1 MDSFNLLNFDKT
13 TLAEMNSVSLM
24 KRVDTKFI
32 LKESQLLEVLSKLYD
47 DYKILEIDQERLMKY
62 STLYFD
68 SQNKKCFKDHHNGKL
83 NRYKIR
89 MRKYLVSD
97 ICFLEIKKKNNLG
110 VTNKIRRQ
118 IKDFETDLTL
128 ESKEFIREDGNI
140 NNLLLEPS
148 LYNNFSRM
156 TLVNK
161 NESERIT
168 IDVDLSFRFGGDE
181 KKFDKLVVVEIKQE
195 GKRLNT
201 TINRALKSMS
211 LLPTNFSKYCIGI
224 SNIIDDIKSN
234 RFKEINLK
242 INKLNN

>member
-1 MDSFNLLNFDKT
+1 MDRFNLLNFDKT

-68 SQNKKCFKDHHNGKL
+68 SENKKCFIDHHNGKL

-118 IKDFETDLTL
+118 IKDFETNLTTKSKDYIT
-128 ESKEFIREDGNI
+128 ESNI

-168 IDVDLSFRFGGDE
+168 IDVDLSFSFGTDE

-211 LLPTNFSKYCIGI
+211 ILPTNFSKYCIGI

>member
-1 MDSFNLLNFDKT
+1 MDRFNLLNFDKI
-13 TLAEMNSVSLM
+13 TLTEMNSVSLM

-32 LKESQLLEVLSKLYD
+32 LKESQLLEVLSKLYK
-47 DYKILEIDQERLMKY
+47 DYKILQIDQERLMKY

-110 VTNKIRRQ
+110 ITNKIRRQ

-128 ESKEFIREDGNI
+128 DSKEFITNSNI
-140 NNLLLEPS
+140 NNIFLEPS

-156 TLVNK
+156 TFVNK
-161 NESERIT
+161 SEAERLT
-168 IDVDLSFRFGGDE
+168 IDVDLSFSFGAKE
-181 KKFDKLVVVEIKQE
+181 KKFDKLVVIEIKQE

-201 TINRALKSMS
+201 TINRVLKSMS
-211 LLPTNFSKYCIGI
+211 ILPTNFSKYCIGI
-224 SNIIDDIKSN
+224 SNTLDNIKSN

>member
-1 MDSFNLLNFDKT
+1 MDRFNLLNFDKT

-68 SQNKKCFKDHHNGKL
+68 SENKKCFKDHHNGKL

-110 VTNKIRRQ
+110 ITNKIRRQ
-118 IKDFETDLTL
+118 IKDFETNLTS
-128 ESKEFIREDGNI
+128 ESKDFITKSNI

-168 IDVDLSFRFGGDE
+168 IDVDLSFSFGTDE

>member
-1 MDSFNLLNFDKT
+1 MDRFNLLKFDKI
-13 TLAEMNSVSLM
+13 TLEEMNSVSLM

-32 LKESQLLEVLSKLYD
+32 LKESQLLEVLSKLYK
-47 DYKILEIDQERLMKY
+47 DYKILQIDQERLMKY

-110 VTNKIRRQ
+110 ITNKIRRQ

-128 ESKEFIREDGNI
+128 DSKEFITNSNI
-140 NNLLLEPS
+140 NNIFLEPS

-156 TLVNK
+156 TFVNK
-161 NESERIT
+161 SEAERLT
-168 IDVDLSFRFGGDE
+168 IDVDLSFSFGAKE
-181 KKFDKLVVVEIKQE
+181 KKFDKLVVIEIKQE

-201 TINRALKSMS
+201 TINRVLKSMS
-211 LLPTNFSKYCIGI
+211 ILPTNFSKYCIGI
-224 SNIIDDIKSN
+224 SNTLDNIKSN

>member
-1 MDSFNLLNFDKT
+1 MDRFNLLNFDKI

-32 LKESQLLEVLSKLYD
+32 LKESQLLEVLSKLYE

-68 SQNKKCFKDHHNGKL
+68 SENKKCFNDHHNGKL

-110 VTNKIRRQ
+110 VTNKIRKQ
-118 IKDFETDLTL
+118 IKDFETDLSL
-128 ESKEFIREDGNI
+128 DSKDFITNSNI
-140 NNLLLEPS
+140 NNLLFKPS

-156 TLVNK
+156 TFVNK
-161 NESERIT
+161 SEAERLT
-168 IDVDLSFRFGGDE
+168 IDVDLSFSFGAKE
-181 KKFDKLVVVEIKQE
+181 KKFEKLVVIEIKQE

-201 TINRALKSMS
+201 TINKVLKSMS
-211 LLPTNFSKYCIGI
+211 ILPTNFSKYCIGI
-224 SNIIDDIKSN
+224 SNTLDNIKSN

>member
-1 MDSFNLLNFDKT
+1 MDNLNLSSFDKIS
-13 TLAEMNSVSLM
+13 LDEMNGVSLM

-32 LKESQLLEVLSKLYD
+32 LTESQLLKVFSKIRKE
-47 DYKILEIDQERLMKY
+47 YKVLEIDNERLMQY

-68 SQNKKCFKDHHNGKL
+68 TKNKKCFKEHHNGKL

-97 ICFLEIKKKNNLG
+97 ICFLEVKKKNNLG
-110 VTNKIRRQ
+110 VTNKTRRQ
-118 IKDFETDLTL
+118 IKDFETILSSD
-128 ESKEFIREDGNI
+128 SKEFIYNSQI
-140 NNLLLEPS
+140 NDLLLEPA
-148 LYNNFSRM
+148 LYNNFNRI

-161 NESERIT
+161 NYPERVT
-168 IDVDLSFRFGGDE
+168 IDTNLSFKSADKE
-181 KKFDKLVVVEIKQE
+181 KIFDNLVVIEIKQE

-201 TINRALKSMS
+201 VMNKALKLMS
-211 LLPTNFSKYCIGI
+211 ILPTNFSKYCLGI
-224 SNIIDDIKSN
+224 TNTFDNIKSN

>member
-1 MDSFNLLNFDKT
+1 MDRFNLLNFDKT

-47 DYKILEIDQERLMKY
+47 DYKILQIDQERLMKY

-110 VTNKIRRQ
+110 ITNKIRRQ
-118 IKDFETDLTL
+118 IKDFETNLTS
-128 ESKEFIREDGNI
+128 ESKDFITKSNI

-156 TLVNK
+156 TFVNK
-161 NESERIT
+161 SEAERLT
-168 IDVDLSFRFGGDE
+168 IDVDLSFSFGAKE
-181 KKFDKLVVVEIKQE
+181 KKFDKLVVIEIKQE

-201 TINRALKSMS
+201 TINRVLKSMS
-211 LLPTNFSKYCIGI
+211 ILPTNFSKYCIGI
-224 SNIIDDIKSN
+224 SNTLNNIKSN

>member
-1 MDSFNLLNFDKT
+1 M
-13 TLAEMNSVSLM
+13 
-24 KRVDTKFI
+24 
-32 LKESQLLEVLSKLYD
+32 
-47 DYKILEIDQERLMKY
+47 
-62 STLYFD
+62 
-68 SQNKKCFKDHHNGKL
+68 
-83 NRYKIR
+83 
-89 MRKYLVSD
+89 VSD
-97 ICFLEIKKKNNLG
+97 ICFLKKKKKNNLG

-118 IKDFETDLTL
+118 IQDFETDLSL
-128 ESKEFIREDGNI
+128 KSKEFIREDGNI

-168 IDVDLSFRFGGDE
+168 IDVDLSFTFGGDE

>member
-1 MDSFNLLNFDKT
+1 MDNLNLSSFDKIS
-13 TLAEMNSVSLM
+13 LDEMNGVSLM

-32 LKESQLLEVLSKLYD
+32 LSESQLLKVFSKIQK
-47 DYKILEIDQERLMKY
+47 DYKILEIDNERLMQY

-68 SQNKKCFKDHHNGKL
+68 TQNKKCFKEHHNGKL

-97 ICFLEIKKKNNLG
+97 ICFLEVKKKNNLG
-110 VTNKIRRQ
+110 VTNKTRRQ
-118 IKDFETDLTL
+118 IKDFETILSSD
-128 ESKEFIREDGNI
+128 SKEFIYNSQI
-140 NNLLLEPS
+140 NDLLLEPA
-148 LYNNFSRM
+148 LYNNFNRI

-161 NESERIT
+161 NYPERVT
-168 IDVDLSFRFGGDE
+168 IDTNLSFKSADKE
-181 KKFDKLVVVEIKQE
+181 KIFDNLVVIEIKQE

-201 TINRALKSMS
+201 VMNKALKLMS
-211 LLPTNFSKYCIGI
+211 ILPTNFSKYCLGI
-224 SNIIDDIKSN
+224 TNTFDNIKSN

>member
-1 MDSFNLLNFDKT
+1 MRNLNISNFDKIS
-13 TLAEMNSVSLM
+13 LDEMNGVSLM

-32 LKESQLLEVLSKLYD
+32 LTESQLSEILFQIQE
-47 DYKILEIDQERLMKY
+47 DYKILEIDGERLMEY

-68 SQNKKCFKDHHNGKL
+68 TQNKICYKDHHNGKAK
-83 NRYKIR
+83 RFKIR

-110 VTNKIRRQ
+110 ITNKTRTR
-118 IKDFETDLTL
+118 IKDFETILSSQ
-128 ESKEFIREDGNI
+128 SKEFISDSQI
-140 NNLLLEPS
+140 NNLLLEPV
-148 LYNNFSRM
+148 LYNNFNRM

-161 NESERIT
+161 YFSERVT
-168 IDVDLSFRFGGDE
+168 IDTNLSFRLEGKE
-181 KKFDKLVVVEIKQE
+181 KKLDKLIVIEIKQE

-201 TINRALKSMS
+201 TINKALKSMS
-211 LLPTNFSKYCIGI
+211 ILPTNFSKYCIGI
-224 SNIIDDIKSN
+224 TNTLDNIKSN

>member
-1 MDSFNLLNFDKT
+1 MNKFNLLSFDKT
-13 TLAEMNSVSLM
+13 TLDEMNGVSLM

-32 LKESQLLEVLSKLYD
+32 LTESQLFDVLPKLYR
-47 DYKILEIDQERLMKY
+47 DYKILEIEQERLMKY

-68 SQNKKCFKDHHNGKL
+68 TQNKKCFNEHHNGKL

-110 VTNKIRRQ
+110 ITNKIRKK
-118 IKDFETDLTL
+118 IKDFETDLSV
-128 ESKEFIREDGNI
+128 ESKEFISDSYI
-140 NNLLLEPS
+140 DNLLLEPS

-156 TLVNK
+156 TFVNR

-168 IDVDLSFRFGGDE
+168 IDMDLSFSFGDKE
-181 KKFDKLVVVEIKQE
+181 KKFDKLVVIEIKQE

-211 LLPTNFSKYCIGI
+211 ILPTNFSKYCIGI
-224 SNIIDDIKSN
+224 TNTLDNIKSN
-234 RFKEINLK
+234 AFKEINLK

>member
-1 MDSFNLLNFDKT
+1 MHNLNISNFEKISLD
-13 TLAEMNSVSLM
+13 EMNGVSLM

-32 LKESQLLEVLSKLYD
+32 LTESQLSEILFQIQE
-47 DYKILEIDQERLMKY
+47 DYKILEIDGERLMEY

-68 SQNKKCFKDHHNGKL
+68 TQNKNCYKDHHNGKAK
-83 NRYKIR
+83 RFKIR

-110 VTNKIRRQ
+110 ITNKTRTR
-118 IKDFETDLTL
+118 IKDFETILSSQ
-128 ESKEFIREDGNI
+128 SKEFISDSQI
-140 NNLLLEPS
+140 NNLLLEPV
-148 LYNNFSRM
+148 LYNNFNRM

-161 NESERIT
+161 YFSERVT
-168 IDVDLSFRFGGDE
+168 IDTNLSFRLQGKE
-181 KKFDKLVVVEIKQE
+181 KKLDKLIVIEIKQE

-201 TINRALKSMS
+201 TINKALKSMS
-211 LLPTNFSKYCIGI
+211 ILPTNFSKYCIGI
-224 SNIIDDIKSN
+224 TNTLDNIKSN

>member
-1 MDSFNLLNFDKT
+1 MHNLNISNFDKIS
-13 TLAEMNSVSLM
+13 LDEMNGVSLM

-32 LKESQLLEVLSKLYD
+32 LTESQLSEILSQIQE
-47 DYKILEIDQERLMKY
+47 DYKILEIDGERLMEY

-68 SQNKKCFKDHHNGKL
+68 TQNKKCFKEHHNGKL

-97 ICFLEIKKKNNLG
+97 ICFLEVKKKNNLG

-118 IKDFETDLTL
+118 IKDFETILSSN
-128 ESKEFIREDGNI
+128 SKEFIYNSQI
-140 NNLLLEPS
+140 NDLLLEPA
-148 LYNNFSRM
+148 LYNNFNRI
-156 TLVNK
+156 TLVN
-161 NESERIT
+161 NNHPERVT
-168 IDVDLSFRFGGDE
+168 IDTNLSFKSADKE
-181 KKFDKLVVVEIKQE
+181 KIFDNLVVIEIKQE

-201 TINRALKSMS
+201 IINKALKLMS
-211 LLPTNFSKYCIGI
+211 ILPTNFSKYCLGI
-224 SNIIDDIKSN
+224 TNTFDNIKTN

>member
-1 MDSFNLLNFDKT
+1 MDNLNLSSFDKIS
-13 TLAEMNSVSLM
+13 LDEMNGVSLM

-32 LKESQLLEVLSKLYD
+32 LSESQLLKVFSKIQK
-47 DYKILEIDQERLMKY
+47 DYKVLEIDNERLMQY

-68 SQNKKCFKDHHNGKL
+68 TQNKKCFKEHHNGKL

-97 ICFLEIKKKNNLG
+97 ICFLEVKKKNNLG
-110 VTNKIRRQ
+110 VTNKTRRQ
-118 IKDFETDLTL
+118 IKDFETILSSD
-128 ESKEFIREDGNI
+128 SKEFIYNSQI
-140 NNLLLEPS
+140 NDLLLEPA
-148 LYNNFSRM
+148 LYNNFNRI

-161 NESERIT
+161 NHPERVT
-168 IDVDLSFRFGGDE
+168 IDTNLSFKSANKE
-181 KKFDKLVVVEIKQE
+181 KIFDNLVVIEIKQE

-201 TINRALKSMS
+201 VMNKALKLMS
-211 LLPTNFSKYCIGI
+211 ILPTNFSKYCLGI
-224 SNIIDDIKSN
+224 TNTFDNIKSN

>member
-1 MDSFNLLNFDKT
+1 MDRFNLLNFDKI

-32 LKESQLLEVLSKLYD
+32 LKESQLLEVLSKLYE

-68 SQNKKCFKDHHNGKL
+68 SENKKCFNDHHNGKL

-110 VTNKIRRQ
+110 ITNKIRRQ
-118 IKDFETDLTL
+118 IKDFETNLTT
-128 ESKEFIREDGNI
+128 ESKEFIIESNI

-161 NESERIT
+161 NEPERIT
-168 IDVDLSFRFGGDE
+168 IDVDLSFSFRNDK

-211 LLPTNFSKYCIGI
+211 ILPTNFSKYCIGI
-224 SNIIDDIKSN
+224 SNIIDNIKSN

>member
-1 MDSFNLLNFDKT
+1 MDRFNLLKFDKI

-32 LKESQLLEVLSKLYD
+32 LKESQLLEVLSKLYK
-47 DYKILEIDQERLMKY
+47 DYKILQIDQERLMKY

-110 VTNKIRRQ
+110 ITNKIRRQ

-128 ESKEFIREDGNI
+128 DSKEFITNSNI
-140 NNLLLEPS
+140 NNIFLEPS

-156 TLVNK
+156 TFVNK
-161 NESERIT
+161 SEAERLT
-168 IDVDLSFRFGGDE
+168 IDVDLSFSFGAKE
-181 KKFDKLVVVEIKQE
+181 KKFDKLVVIEIKQE

-201 TINRALKSMS
+201 TINRVLKSMS
-211 LLPTNFSKYCIGI
+211 ILPTNFSKYCIGI
-224 SNIIDDIKSN
+224 SNTLDNIKSN

>member
-1 MDSFNLLNFDKT
+1 MDRFNLLNFDKI

-32 LKESQLLEVLSKLYD
+32 LKESQLLEVLSKLYE

-68 SQNKKCFKDHHNGKL
+68 SENKKCFNDHHNGKL
-83 NRYKIR
+83 NRYNIR

-110 VTNKIRRQ
+110 ITNKIRRQ
-118 IKDFETDLTL
+118 IKDFETNLTT
-128 ESKEFIREDGNI
+128 ESKEFITESNI

-161 NESERIT
+161 NEPERIT
-168 IDVDLSFRFGGDE
+168 IDVDLSFSFRNDK

-211 LLPTNFSKYCIGI
+211 ILPTNFSKYCIGI
-224 SNIIDDIKSN
+224 SNIIDNIKSN

>member
-1 MDSFNLLNFDKT
+1 MDRFNLLNFDKT

-47 DYKILEIDQERLMKY
+47 DYKILQIDQERLMKY

-110 VTNKIRRQ
+110 ITNKIRRQ

-128 ESKEFIREDGNI
+128 DSKEFITNSNI
-140 NNLLLEPS
+140 NNLFLEPS

-156 TLVNK
+156 TFVNK
-161 NESERIT
+161 SEAERLT
-168 IDVDLSFRFGGDE
+168 IDVDLSFSFGAKE
-181 KKFDKLVVVEIKQE
+181 KKFDKLVVIEIKQE

-201 TINRALKSMS
+201 TINRVLKSMS
-211 LLPTNFSKYCIGI
+211 ILPTNFSKYCIGI
-224 SNIIDDIKSN
+224 SNTLDNIKSN

>member
-1 MDSFNLLNFDKT
+1 MDRFNLLNFDKT

-68 SQNKKCFKDHHNGKL
+68 SENKKCFNDHHNGKL

-110 VTNKIRRQ
+110 ITNKIRRQ
-118 IKDFETDLTL
+118 IKDFETNLTT
-128 ESKEFIREDGNI
+128 ESKEFITESNI

-161 NESERIT
+161 NEPERIT
-168 IDVDLSFRFGGDE
+168 IDVDLSFSFRNDK

-211 LLPTNFSKYCIGI
+211 ILPTNFSKYCIGI
-224 SNIIDDIKSN
+224 SNIIDNIKSN

>member
-1 MDSFNLLNFDKT
+1 MDRFNLLNFDKT

-32 LKESQLLEVLSKLYD
+32 LKESQLLEVLSKLYE
-47 DYKILEIDQERLMKY
+47 DYKILQIDQERLMKY

-68 SQNKKCFKDHHNGKL
+68 SLNKKCFSDHHNGKL

-110 VTNKIRRQ
+110 VTNKIRKQ

-128 ESKEFIREDGNI
+128 ESKEFITNSNI

-156 TLVNK
+156 TFVNK
-161 NESERIT
+161 SEAERLT
-168 IDVDLSFRFGGDE
+168 IDVDLSFSFGAKE
-181 KKFDKLVVVEIKQE
+181 KKFEKLVVIEIKQE

-201 TINRALKSMS
+201 TINKVLKSMS
-211 LLPTNFSKYCIGI
+211 ILPTNFSKYCIGI
-224 SNIIDDIKSN
+224 SNTLDNIKSN

>member
-1 MDSFNLLNFDKT
+1 MDNLNLSSFDKIS
-13 TLAEMNSVSLM
+13 LDEMNGVSLM

-32 LKESQLLEVLSKLYD
+32 LSESQLLKVFSKIQK
-47 DYKILEIDQERLMKY
+47 DYKVLEIDNERLMQY

-68 SQNKKCFKDHHNGKL
+68 TQNKKCFKEHHNGKL

-97 ICFLEIKKKNNLG
+97 LCFLEVKKKNNLG
-110 VTNKIRRQ
+110 ITNKTRRQ
-118 IKDFETDLTL
+118 IKDFETILSSD
-128 ESKEFIREDGNI
+128 SKEFIYNSQI
-140 NNLLLEPS
+140 NDLLLEPA
-148 LYNNFSRM
+148 LYNNFNRI

-161 NESERIT
+161 NYPERVT
-168 IDVDLSFRFGGDE
+168 IDTNLSFKSANKE
-181 KKFDKLVVVEIKQE
+181 KIFDNLVVIEIKQE

-201 TINRALKSMS
+201 VMNKALKLMS
-211 LLPTNFSKYCIGI
+211 ILPTNFSKYCLGI
-224 SNIIDDIKSN
+224 TNTFDNIKSN

>member
-1 MDSFNLLNFDKT
+1 MDRFNLLKFDKT

-68 SQNKKCFKDHHNGKL
+68 SENKKCFKDHHNGKL

-110 VTNKIRRQ
+110 ITNKIRRQ
-118 IKDFETDLTL
+118 IKDFETNLTS
-128 ESKEFIREDGNI
+128 ESKDFITKSNI

-168 IDVDLSFRFGGDE
+168 IDVDLSFSFGTDE

-211 LLPTNFSKYCIGI
+211 ILPTNFSKYCIGI

>member
-1 MDSFNLLNFDKT
+1 MDNLNLSSFDKIS
-13 TLAEMNSVSLM
+13 LDEMNGVSLM

-32 LKESQLLEVLSKLYD
+32 LSESQLLKVFSKIQK
-47 DYKILEIDQERLMKY
+47 DYKVLEIDNERLMQY

-68 SQNKKCFKDHHNGKL
+68 TQNKKCFKEHHNGKL

-97 ICFLEIKKKNNLG
+97 ICFLEVKKKNNLG
-110 VTNKIRRQ
+110 VTNKTRRQ
-118 IKDFETDLTL
+118 IKDFETILSSD
-128 ESKEFIREDGNI
+128 SKEFIYNSQI
-140 NNLLLEPS
+140 NDLLLEPA
-148 LYNNFSRM
+148 LYNNFNRI

-161 NESERIT
+161 NYPERVT
-168 IDVDLSFRFGGDE
+168 IDTNLSFKSADQE
-181 KKFDKLVVVEIKQE
+181 KIFDNLVVIEIKQE

-201 TINRALKSMS
+201 VMNKALKLMS
-211 LLPTNFSKYCIGI
+211 ILPTNFSKYCLGI
-224 SNIIDDIKSN
+224 TNTFDNIKSN

>member
-1 MDSFNLLNFDKT
+1 MNNLNLSSFDKIS
-13 TLAEMNSVSLM
+13 LDQMNGVSLM

-32 LKESQLLEVLSKLYD
+32 LAESQLLKVLAKIQK
-47 DYKILEIDQERLMKY
+47 DYKVLEIDNERLMQY

-68 SQNKKCFKDHHNGKL
+68 TQNKKCFKEHHNGKL

-97 ICFLEIKKKNNLG
+97 ICFLEVKKKNNLG
-110 VTNKIRRQ
+110 VTNKTRRQ
-118 IKDFETDLTL
+118 IKDFETILSSD
-128 ESKEFIREDGNI
+128 SKEFIYNSQI
-140 NNLLLEPS
+140 NDLLLEPA
-148 LYNNFSRM
+148 LYNNFNRI

-161 NESERIT
+161 NYPERVT
-168 IDVDLSFRFGGDE
+168 IDTNLSFKSADKE
-181 KKFDKLVVVEIKQE
+181 KIFDNLVVIEIKQE

-201 TINRALKSMS
+201 VMNKALKLMS
-211 LLPTNFSKYCIGI
+211 ILPTNFSKYCLGI
-224 SNIIDDIKSN
+224 TNTFDNIKSN

>member
-1 MDSFNLLNFDKT
+1 MDRFNLLNFDKT

-47 DYKILEIDQERLMKY
+47 DYKILEIGQERLMKY

-68 SQNKKCFKDHHNGKL
+68 SENKKCFKDHHNGKL

-118 IKDFETDLTL
+118 IKDFETDLTTKSKDYIT
-128 ESKEFIREDGNI
+128 ESNI

-168 IDVDLSFRFGGDE
+168 IDVDLSFSFGTDE

-211 LLPTNFSKYCIGI
+211 ILPTNFSKYCIGI

>member
-1 MDSFNLLNFDKT
+1 MDNLNLSSFDKIS
-13 TLAEMNSVSLM
+13 LDEMNGVSLM

-32 LKESQLLEVLSKLYD
+32 LSESQLLKVFSKIQK
-47 DYKILEIDQERLMKY
+47 DYKVLEIDNERLMQY

-68 SQNKKCFKDHHNGKL
+68 TQNKKCFKEHHNGKL

-97 ICFLEIKKKNNLG
+97 ICFLEVKKKNNLG
-110 VTNKIRRQ
+110 ITNKTRRQ
-118 IKDFETDLTL
+118 IKDFETILSSD
-128 ESKEFIREDGNI
+128 SKEFIYNSQI
-140 NNLLLEPS
+140 NDLLLEPA
-148 LYNNFSRM
+148 LYNNFNRI

-161 NESERIT
+161 NYPERVT
-168 IDVDLSFRFGGDE
+168 IDTNLSFKSADKE
-181 KKFDKLVVVEIKQE
+181 KIFDNLVVIEIKQE

-201 TINRALKSMS
+201 VMNKALKLMS
-211 LLPTNFSKYCIGI
+211 ILPTNFSKYCLGI
-224 SNIIDDIKSN
+224 TNTFDNIKSN

>member
-1 MDSFNLLNFDKT
+1 MDRFNLLNFDKT

-47 DYKILEIDQERLMKY
+47 DYKILEINQERLMKY

-68 SQNKKCFKDHHNGKL
+68 SENKKCFKDHHNGKL

-118 IKDFETDLTL
+118 IKDFETNLTTRSKDYIT
-128 ESKEFIREDGNI
+128 ESNI

-168 IDVDLSFRFGGDE
+168 IDVDLSFSFGTDE

-195 GKRLNT
+195 GRRLNT

-211 LLPTNFSKYCIGI
+211 ILPTNFSKYCIGI

>member
-1 MDSFNLLNFDKT
+1 MDNLNLSSFDKIS
-13 TLAEMNSVSLM
+13 LDEMNGVSLM

-32 LKESQLLEVLSKLYD
+32 LSESQLLKVFSKIQK
-47 DYKILEIDQERLMKY
+47 DYKILEIDNERLMQY

-68 SQNKKCFKDHHNGKL
+68 TQNKKCFKEHHNGKL

-97 ICFLEIKKKNNLG
+97 LCFLEVKKKNNLG
-110 VTNKIRRQ
+110 VTNKTRRQ
-118 IKDFETDLTL
+118 IKDFETILSSD
-128 ESKEFIREDGNI
+128 SKEFIYNSQI
-140 NNLLLEPS
+140 NDLLLEPA
-148 LYNNFSRM
+148 LYNNFNRI

-161 NESERIT
+161 NYPERVT
-168 IDVDLSFRFGGDE
+168 IDTNLSFKSADKE
-181 KKFDKLVVVEIKQE
+181 KIFDNLVVIEIKQE

-201 TINRALKSMS
+201 VMNKALKLMS
-211 LLPTNFSKYCIGI
+211 ILPTNFSKYCLGI
-224 SNIIDDIKSN
+224 TNTFDNIKSN

>member
-1 MDSFNLLNFDKT
+1 MDRFNLLKFDKT

-47 DYKILEIDQERLMKY
+47 DYKILQIDQERLMKY

-110 VTNKIRRQ
+110 ITNKIRRQ
-118 IKDFETDLTL
+118 IKDFETDLNL
-128 ESKEFIREDGNI
+128 ESKEFITNSNI
-140 NNLLLEPS
+140 NNLFLEPS

-156 TLVNK
+156 TFVNK
-161 NESERIT
+161 SEAERLT
-168 IDVDLSFRFGGDE
+168 IDVDLSFSFGAKE
-181 KKFDKLVVVEIKQE
+181 KKFEKLVVIEVKQE

-201 TINRALKSMS
+201 TINRVLKSMS
-211 LLPTNFSKYCIGI
+211 ILPTNFSKYCIGI
-224 SNIIDDIKSN
+224 SNTLDNIKSN

>member
-1 MDSFNLLNFDKT
+1 MDRFNLLNFDKT

-32 LKESQLLEVLSKLYD
+32 LKESQLLEVLSKLYE
-47 DYKILEIDQERLMKY
+47 DYKILQIDQERLMKY

-110 VTNKIRRQ
+110 ITNKIRRQ

-128 ESKEFIREDGNI
+128 DSKEFITNSNI
-140 NNLLLEPS
+140 NNIFLEPS

-156 TLVNK
+156 TFVNK
-161 NESERIT
+161 SEAERLT
-168 IDVDLSFRFGGDE
+168 IDVDLSFSFGAKE
-181 KKFDKLVVVEIKQE
+181 KKFDKLVVIEIKQE

-201 TINRALKSMS
+201 TINRVLKSMS
-211 LLPTNFSKYCIGI
+211 ILPTNFSKYCIGI
-224 SNIIDDIKSN
+224 SNTLDNIKSN

>member
-1 MDSFNLLNFDKT
+1 
-13 TLAEMNSVSLM
+13 MNSVSLM

-47 DYKILEIDQERLMKY
+47 DYKILQIDQERLMKY

-110 VTNKIRRQ
+110 ITNKIRRQ

-128 ESKEFIREDGNI
+128 DSKEFITNSNI
-140 NNLLLEPS
+140 NNIFLEPS

-156 TLVNK
+156 TFVNK
-161 NESERIT
+161 SEAERLT
-168 IDVDLSFRFGGDE
+168 IDVDLSFSFGAKE
-181 KKFDKLVVVEIKQE
+181 KKFDKLVVIEIKQE

-201 TINRALKSMS
+201 TINRVLKSMS
-211 LLPTNFSKYCIGI
+211 ILPTNFSKYCIGI
-224 SNIIDDIKSN
+224 SNTLDNIKSN

>member
-1 MDSFNLLNFDKT
+1 MDRFNLLNFDKT

-47 DYKILEIDQERLMKY
+47 DYKILEIGQERLMKY

-68 SQNKKCFKDHHNGKL
+68 SENKKCFKDHHNGKL

-110 VTNKIRRQ
+110 ITNKIRTQ
-118 IKDFETDLTL
+118 IKDFETNLTS
-128 ESKEFIREDGNI
+128 ESKDFITKSNI

-168 IDVDLSFRFGGDE
+168 IDVDLSFSFGTDE

-211 LLPTNFSKYCIGI
+211 ILPTNFSKYCIGI
-224 SNIIDDIKSN
+224 SNIIDNIKSN

>member
-1 MDSFNLLNFDKT
+1 MNRFNLLNFDKT

-110 VTNKIRRQ
+110 ITNKIRRQ
-118 IKDFETDLTL
+118 IKDFETNLTS
-128 ESKEFIREDGNI
+128 ESKDFITKSNI

-156 TLVNK
+156 TFVNK
-161 NESERIT
+161 SEAERLT
-168 IDVDLSFRFGGDE
+168 IDVDLSFSFGAKE
-181 KKFDKLVVVEIKQE
+181 KKFDKLVVIEIKQE

-201 TINRALKSMS
+201 TINRVLKSMS
-211 LLPTNFSKYCIGI
+211 ILPTNFSKYCIGI
-224 SNIIDDIKSN
+224 SNTLNNIKSN

>member
-1 MDSFNLLNFDKT
+1 MDRFNLLKFDKT

-110 VTNKIRRQ
+110 ITNKIRRQ

-128 ESKEFIREDGNI
+128 DSKEFITNSNI
-140 NNLLLEPS
+140 NNIFLEPS

-156 TLVNK
+156 TFVNK
-161 NESERIT
+161 SEAERLT
-168 IDVDLSFRFGGDE
+168 IDVDLSFSFGAKE
-181 KKFDKLVVVEIKQE
+181 KKFDKLVVIEIKQE

-201 TINRALKSMS
+201 TINRVLKSMS
-211 LLPTNFSKYCIGI
+211 ILPTNFSKYCIGI
-224 SNIIDDIKSN
+224 SNTLDNIKSN

>member
-1 MDSFNLLNFDKT
+1 MDRFNLRNFDKI

-32 LKESQLLEVLSKLYD
+32 LKESQLLEVLSKLYE

-68 SQNKKCFKDHHNGKL
+68 SENKKCFNDHHNGKL

-110 VTNKIRRQ
+110 ITNKIRRQ
-118 IKDFETDLTL
+118 IKDFETNLTT
-128 ESKEFIREDGNI
+128 ESKEFITESNI

-161 NESERIT
+161 NEPERIT
-168 IDVDLSFRFGGDE
+168 IDVDLSFSFRNDK

-211 LLPTNFSKYCIGI
+211 ILPTNFSKYCIGI
-224 SNIIDDIKSN
+224 SNIIDNIKSN

>member
-1 MDSFNLLNFDKT
+1 MDRFNLLNFDKT

-47 DYKILEIDQERLMKY
+47 DYKILQIDQERLMKY

-128 ESKEFIREDGNI
+128 ESKEFITNSNI
-140 NNLLLEPS
+140 NNLFLEPS

-156 TLVNK
+156 TFVNK
-161 NESERIT
+161 SEAERLT
-168 IDVDLSFRFGGDE
+168 IDVDLSFSFGAKE
-181 KKFDKLVVVEIKQE
+181 KKFDKLVVIEIKQE

-201 TINRALKSMS
+201 TINRVLKSMS
-211 LLPTNFSKYCIGI
+211 ILPTNFSKYCIGI
-224 SNIIDDIKSN
+224 SNTLNNIKSN

>member
-1 MDSFNLLNFDKT
+1 MDRFNLLNFDKI

-32 LKESQLLEVLSKLYD
+32 LKESQLLEVLSKLYE

-68 SQNKKCFKDHHNGKL
+68 SENKKCFNDHHNGKL

-110 VTNKIRRQ
+110 ITNKIRRQ
-118 IKDFETDLTL
+118 IKDFETNLSS
-128 ESKEFIREDGNI
+128 ESKEFITESNI

-161 NESERIT
+161 NEPERIT
-168 IDVDLSFRFGGDE
+168 IDVDLSFSFRNDK

-211 LLPTNFSKYCIGI
+211 ILPTNFSKYCIGI